1 MKKAYGLA
9 QTSDNERAATL
20 ESINKYVKAIIAME
34 KAVAES
40 PNASHDVQVQNSR
53 ILKTVK
59 YLAENS
65 IFCLVSQLSHN

>member
-20 ESINKYVKAIIAME
+20 ESINKYVKAIMAME

-40 PNASHDVQVQNSR
+40 PNASHDVQVKFKN
-53 ILKTVK
+53 LK
-59 YLAENS
+59 N
-65 IFCLVSQLSHN
+65 N

>member
-40 PNASHDVQVQNSR
+40 PNASQDIHVLNLELQKQLNFSNR
-53 ILKTVK
+53 I
-59 YLAENS
+59 
-65 IFCLVSQLSHN
+65 I

>member
-34 KAVAES
+34 KAVSES
-40 PNASHDVQVQNSR
+40 PNASHDVQVQN
-53 ILKTVK
+53 L
-59 YLAENS
+59 EFQN
-65 IFCLVSQLSHN
+65 F

>member
-34 KAVAES
+34 KAIAES
-40 PNASHDVQVQNSR
+40 PNASHDVQVLNLELQ
-53 ILKTVK
+53 K
-59 YLAENS
+59 
-65 IFCLVSQLSHN
+65 QLNISTRLI

>member
-40 PNASHDVQVQNSR
+40 PNASHDVQVQSE
-53 ILKTVK
+53 LKK
-59 YLAENS
+59 ES
-65 IFCLVSQLSHN
+65 IT